1 MLFMPKE
8 VKFFDLFDQQAENV
22 LEGAQ
27 LFNKIINTP
36 EITRDNIDKMH
47 AIEHKGD
54 EINHNILN
62 MLNESFITPFDRE
75 DILSLA
81 QNMDNI
87 IDGIYMITNRFYLYK
102 IFEPADESKKL
113 ASTIEKSVT
122 AMTKIVKF
130 LRNKKNVKETL
141 KQCVEVNRL
150 ENLADEIRDE
160 AIARIL
166 NEANANPINV
176 IKHKELIE
184 EAEKVLDT
192 CEYVANVVESIIV
205 KNS

>member
-1 MLFMPKE
+1 
-8 VKFFDLFDQQAENV
+8 
-22 LEGAQ
+22 
-27 LFNKIINTP
+27 
-36 EITRDNIDKMH
+36 
-47 AIEHKGD
+47 
-54 EINHNILN
+54 
-62 MLNESFITPFDRE
+62 
-75 DILSLA
+75 
-81 QNMDNI
+81 
-87 IDGIYMITNRFYLYK
+87 
-102 IFEPADESKKL
+102 
-113 ASTIEKSVT
+113 
-122 AMTKIVKF
+122 MTKIVSF

-166 NEANANPINV
+166 NDEKANPIAV

-184 EAEKVLDT
+184 ESEKVLDT